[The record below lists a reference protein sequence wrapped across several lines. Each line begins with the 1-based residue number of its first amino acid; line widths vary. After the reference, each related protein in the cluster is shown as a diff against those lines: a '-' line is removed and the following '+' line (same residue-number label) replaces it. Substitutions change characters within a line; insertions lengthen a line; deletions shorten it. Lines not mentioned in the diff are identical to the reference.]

1 MRHLWLALWLLAAPA
16 FAQTIGPTPGGGT
29 GTVTSVSNPS
39 VFGVTCSV
47 ATATTT
53 PAITCTA
60 GAPSL
65 GAATATSL
73 NGLTFTSSTGT
84 FTLAAA
90 KTLTVNNT
98 LTLTGTDSSN
108 VAFGAGGTVLYGNQ
122 AITLSSDCTGTGTT
136 SIAAICTKTNGV
148 SFGALATL
156 TPGTGVATALGNAVN
171 TSGGALTSAA
181 PDGQTIVFASNKLS
195 TSVPDTTFTS
205 NHTIA
210 VTDMGGQ
217 VNMNG
222 SSLTVTIPAISS
234 TVFAANM
241 TSIICNY
248 AASTVTISTTPTIN
262 GYTPSTIP
270 AVSGGIASC
279 LGLTS
284 NGVSLDAVP
293 TSGGGGGGSGTV
305 SSGTVGQIGVYAG
318 SGTTISGQTVAS
330 GVVLKGQGAAVPVA
344 SAIADNGS
352 NVAISE
358 AALTTPVALTDGA
371 TIATN
376 AALSNVFT
384 VTIAGNRTLSNPTN
398 LVAGQFITWQLK
410 EDATGSRTLALDTD
424 FNLINGGTFAMNSA
438 ANAKTTLSCF
448 VDTTSTLQCAGGA
461 PLSTIT
467 TGSNCSSS
475 AAPAVCG
482 SASGGSVAVPTG
494 TNPTLTVNTTAVTA
508 NSQIIMNIDE
518 SIGTRLSVTCNT
530 TLTTLTNPVI
540 TARTPG
546 TSFTVQIGAT
556 IAVNPACASFVIVN

>member
-16 FAQTIGPTPGGGT
+16 FAQTIGPAPGGATTSFANPTASVGPAVVNGSASTAMRSDAAPPLANTAVTPGSYTNMNGTVDPQGRLTAATSGTGGT
-29 GTVTSVSNPS
+29 PANP
-39 VFGVTCSV
+39 T
-47 ATATTT
+47 ATAGPSAVNGSASTYMRSD
-53 PAITCTA
+53 
-60 GAPSL
+60 GAPAVQKASNAQF
-65 GAATATSL
+65 GIME
-73 NGLTFTSSTGT
+73 GDGQ
-84 FTLAAA
+84 
-90 KTLTVNNT
+90 TVCVT
-98 LTLTGTDSSN
+98 
-108 VAFGAGGTVLYGNQ
+108 
-122 AITLSSDCTGTGTT
+122 
-136 SIAAICTKTNGV
+136 
-148 SFGALATL
+148 
-156 TPGTGVATALGNAVN
+156 TGVA
-171 TSGGALTSAA
+171 AA
-181 PDGQTIVFASNKLS
+181 C
-195 TSVPDTTFTS
+195 VPDATFTS

-210 VTDMGGQ
+210 ATDMGGQ

-293 TSGGGGGGSGTV
+293 TSGGGSGGSGTV

-344 SAIADNGS
+344 SAITDNGS
-352 NVAISE
+352 NVAIAE

-461 PLSTIT
+461 PLTTVT

-482 SASGGSVAVPTG
+482 SASGGSIAVPTG

-518 SIGTRLSVTCNT
+518 SLGTRLSVTCNT